1 MLDSRPRFH
10 LAAALSVALA
20 ATLSGCASNSITAD
34 SDATA
39 PARAITQSAPTPDN
53 SVHYWSALRACLQTG
68 RSEWEC
74 KSGEDRFVR
83 DALAIEAALNAQRQ
97 LRRQAFRDRADLDAE
112 ATDAASMTD
121 TADRTQSIVVQS
133 QPPSSSPVPSLNDSL
148 SALALEDLSLDTIQ

>member
-1 MLDSRPRFH
+1 MFDSRPPIH
-10 LAAALSVALA
+10 VVVALA
-20 ATLSGCASNSITAD
+20 AVFAASLSGCASNDITVD

-39 PARAITQSAPTPDN
+39 PARAITQTAPAPDY

-97 LRRQAFRDRADLDAE
+97 QRRQAFRDRANLDDDPANP
-112 ATDAASMTD
+112 ATMTD

-133 QPPSSSPVPSLNDSL
+133 QPPASSPESSRDEGFDVLT
-148 SALALEDLSLDTIQ
+148 LEDFSLDTIQ

>member
-1 MLDSRPRFH
+1 MFDSRPRHHVF
-10 LAAALSVALA
+10 AALTVAFA
-20 ATLSGCASNSITAD
+20 ATLTGCESSGIQVD

-39 PARAITQSAPTPDN
+39 PARAITQSAPTPDY

-83 DALAIEAALNAQRQ
+83 DALAIEAAIDAQRQ
-97 LRRQAFRDRADLDAE
+97 QRRQAFRDRADLGDDSAGP
-112 ATDAASMTD
+112 ATMTE

-133 QPPSSSPVPSLNDSL
+133 QPPSSSPASSFDDGLDRFV
-148 SALALEDLSLDTIQ
+148 LEDFSLDTIQ